1 MPDNPFLD
9 ELALR
14 WEDEGFAARDIDG
27 QLVRRVDAE
36 ERDYG
41 IFVDVTVDGLP
52 PVKVR
57 NADYLKDSQ
66 GNIVRDDEGRG
77 VLRYTTIYD
86 AVRQVYGDRVRQ
98 EHIVPTL
105 CPLDVSP
112 YDFSTSHYLIRRTAA
127 STRRWLSHGGL
138 SRRSSPQELQAHRH

>member
-1 MPDNPFLD
+1 MDSSAHSCYAIDSDRRGTPEGLAIMADNPFLD

-27 QLVRRVDAE
+27 QLIRRVDADQ
-36 ERDYG
+36 RDYN

-66 GNIVRDDEGRG
+66 GNIVHDAEGRG

-86 AVRQVYGDRVRQ
+86 AVRQVYG
-98 EHIVPTL
+98 
-105 CPLDVSP
+105 
-112 YDFSTSHYLIRRTAA
+112 
-127 STRRWLSHGGL
+127 
-138 SRRSSPQELQAHRH
+138 